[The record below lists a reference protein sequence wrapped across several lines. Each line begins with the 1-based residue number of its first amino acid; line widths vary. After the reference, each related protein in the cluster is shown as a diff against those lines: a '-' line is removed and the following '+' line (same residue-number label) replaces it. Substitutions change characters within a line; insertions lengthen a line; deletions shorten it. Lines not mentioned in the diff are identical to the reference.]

1 MEIKKNKK
9 YQSEQ
14 YRLPALFVGFNYVT
28 AIVLLVF
35 TYRTPV
41 YSKEKEEN
49 LDLISTNIIY
59 EEVLIEEPQVIIPTP
74 PTQRPEPQQEIDLN
88 QEIEVIENTNE
99 VVNETVVEIIDIVE
113 TTEIVEVYEP
123 IIDFPDVEASFNGGY
138 LEMAK
143 WMQENLKYPELSMEL
158 NEKGKVYLKFIVEK
172 DGSIT
177 NVEIVRGI
185 SKELDNEAKRL
196 VRNMPNWT
204 PGEVKGI
211 KVRSIF
217 TMPINFELN

>member
-1 MEIKKNKK
+1 METKKNKK
-9 YQSEQ
+9 YQIEN
-14 YRLPALFVGFNYVT
+14 YRLPSLFLGANYIT
-28 AIVLLVF
+28 AIILAAL
-35 TYRTPV
+35 TYRTPI
-41 YSKEKEEN
+41 YSREKEEITR
-49 LDLISTNIIY
+49 LSTDIVY

-88 QEIEVIENTNE
+88 QEIEVVDNTNE
-99 VVNETVVEIIDIVE
+99 EVSETIIEIIDVVE
-113 TTEIVEVYEP
+113 TIEIVEVYEP
-123 IIDFPDVEASFNGGY
+123 VIDFPDIEASFNGGQI
-138 LEMAK
+138 EMAI

-158 NEKGKVYLKFIVEK
+158 NDKGKVYLKFVVEK

-177 NVEIVRGI
+177 NVEIVKGI

-196 VRNMPNWT
+196 VRSMPNWI
-204 PGEVKGI
+204 PGEVKGL

>member
-1 MEIKKNKK
+1 METKKNKK
-9 YQSEQ
+9 CQIEN
-14 YRLPALFVGFNYVT
+14 YRLPSLFLGANYIT
-28 AIVLLVF
+28 AIILAAF
-35 TYRTPV
+35 TYRTPI
-41 YSKEKEEN
+41 YSREKEEITR
-49 LDLISTNIIY
+49 LSTDIIY

-74 PTQRPEPQQEIDLN
+74 PTQRPEPQQQIDLN

-204 PGEVKGI
+204 PGEVKGL

>member
-9 YQSEQ
+9 YQSER
-14 YRLPALFVGFNYVT
+14 YRLPALLLGVNYIT
-28 AIVLLVF
+28 AIILATF
-35 TYRTPV
+35 TYRTPI
-41 YSKEKEEN
+41 YSREKEE
-49 LDLISTNIIY
+49 ITRFSTDIIY

-99 VVNETVVEIIDIVE
+99 VVSETIVEVIDIVE

-123 IIDFPDVEASFNGGY
+123 IIDFPDVEANFNGGY

-196 VRNMPNWT
+196 VREMPKWT
-204 PGEVKGI
+204 PGEVKGV

>member
-1 MEIKKNKK
+1 METKKNKK
-9 YQSEQ
+9 YQIEN
-14 YRLPALFVGFNYVT
+14 YRLPSLFLGANYIT
-28 AIVLLVF
+28 AIILAAL
-35 TYRTPV
+35 TYRTPI
-41 YSKEKEEN
+41 YSREKEEITR
-49 LDLISTNIIY
+49 LSTDIIY

-88 QEIEVIENTNE
+88 QEIEVVDNTNE
-99 VVNETVVEIIDIVE
+99 EVSETIIEVIDVVETI
-113 TTEIVEVYEP
+113 EIVEVYEP
-123 IIDFPDVEASFNGGY
+123 VIDFPDIEASFNGGQM
-138 LEMAK
+138 EMAI

-158 NEKGKVYLKFIVEK
+158 NDKGKVYLKFVVEK

-177 NVEIVRGI
+177 NVEIVKGI

-196 VRNMPNWT
+196 VRSMPNWI
-204 PGEVKGI
+204 PGEVKGL

>member
-1 MEIKKNKK
+1 METKKNKK
-9 YQSEQ
+9 YQIEN
-14 YRLPALFVGFNYVT
+14 YRLPSLFLGANYIT
-28 AIVLLVF
+28 AIILAAL
-35 TYRTPV
+35 TYRTPI
-41 YSKEKEEN
+41 YSREKEEITR
-49 LDLISTNIIY
+49 LSTDIVY

-88 QEIEVIENTNE
+88 QEIEVVDNTNE
-99 VVNETVVEIIDIVE
+99 EVSETIIEIIDVVE
-113 TTEIVEVYEP
+113 TIEIVEVYEP
-123 IIDFPDVEASFNGGY
+123 VIDFPDIEASFNGGQM
-138 LEMAK
+138 EMAI

-158 NEKGKVYLKFIVEK
+158 NDKGKVYLKFVVEK

-177 NVEIVRGI
+177 NVEIVKGI

-196 VRNMPNWT
+196 VRSMPNWI
-204 PGEVKGI
+204 PGEVKGL

>member
-1 MEIKKNKK
+1 
-9 YQSEQ
+9 
-14 YRLPALFVGFNYVT
+14 
-28 AIVLLVF
+28 
-35 TYRTPV
+35 
-41 YSKEKEEN
+41 
-49 LDLISTNIIY
+49 
-59 EEVLIEEPQVIIPTP
+59 
-74 PTQRPEPQQEIDLN
+74 
-88 QEIEVIENTNE
+88 
-99 VVNETVVEIIDIVE
+99 
-113 TTEIVEVYEP
+113 
-123 IIDFPDVEASFNGGY
+123 
-138 LEMAK
+138 
-143 WMQENLKYPELSMEL
+143 MEL

-204 PGEVKGI
+204 PGEVKGL

>member
-1 MEIKKNKK
+1 METKKNKK
-9 YQSEQ
+9 YQIEN
-14 YRLPALFVGFNYVT
+14 YRLPSLFLGANYIT
-28 AIVLLVF
+28 AIILAAL
-35 TYRTPV
+35 TYRTPI
-41 YSKEKEEN
+41 YSREKEEITR
-49 LDLISTNIIY
+49 LSTDIIY

-88 QEIEVIENTNE
+88 QEIEVVDNTNE
-99 VVNETVVEIIDIVE
+99 EVSETIIEIIDVVE
-113 TTEIVEVYEP
+113 TIEIVEVYEP
-123 IIDFPDVEASFNGGY
+123 VIDFPDIEASFNGGQI
-138 LEMAK
+138 EMAI

-158 NEKGKVYLKFIVEK
+158 NDKGKVYLKFVVEK

-177 NVEIVRGI
+177 NVEIVKGI

-196 VRNMPNWT
+196 VRSMPNWI
-204 PGEVKGI
+204 PGEVKGL